1 MSTSTHALPS
11 LRSSRGFWGLTQRPD
26 QQRWSSNY
34 RLAQPLGDAPN
45 GDDDWRRCICTCICT
60 LLGFD
65 EGNDPADSY
74 ELGR

>member
-1 MSTSTHALPS
+1 MVLELPIGTAAV
-11 LRSSRGFWGLTQRPD
+11 LV
-26 QQRWSSNY
+26 
-34 RLAQPLGDAPN
+34 GDAPS

-65 EGNDPADSY
+65 EGNDTADSY